1 MCLATFGHFRYSRQV
16 HKGGTMLNSF
26 FQNQRQKDLLTVFAT
41 SSIGTIPANILD
53 KIRTPGINYVSGY
66 DLKRFG
72 DSWVSQVVAATQGEQ
87 HLLTKT
93 SVELKTVM
101 NEHHIIIAVDTR
113 RKHVIVGCIALWHLG
128 VDEYKKDWFEL
139 GTLWVK
145 PDYRFHGSRHM
156 PIADALYRRILADN
170 QDKNILATTTN
181 LSAVHLG
188 ARHGMQMIPYRALPQ
203 ETHKATCVCPIEKT
217 KTNNNMHC
225 CLKDTKCFIRVPFP
239 TWQRM
244 GKPKRTTDFQTETTS

>member
-1 MCLATFGHFRYSRQV
+1 
-16 HKGGTMLNSF
+16 MLNLF

-41 SSIGTIPANILD
+41 SSIGTTPANILD
-53 KIRTPGINYVSGY
+53 KIRTPGINYISGY

-93 SVELKTVM
+93 SLELKTVM

-113 RKHVIVGCIALWHLG
+113 RKHMVVGCIALWRLG
-128 VDEYKKDWFEL
+128 VDENECDWFEL

-145 PDYRFHGSRHM
+145 PEYRFHGERHM
-156 PIADALYRRILADN
+156 PIADALYRRLLANN

-181 LSAVHLG
+181 LRAIHLG
-188 ARHGMQMIPYRALPQ
+188 MRHGMQMISFRHLPKKTQ
-203 ETHKATCVCPIEKT
+203 YATCVCPFDKT
-217 KTNNNMHC
+217 KSLENAYC
-225 CLKDTKCFIRVPFP
+225 ILKNKECRVRVPFP

-244 GKPKRTTDFQTETTS
+244 GKPTRSTDFQTTTPS